1 MSNRKNEVT
10 RQMQQP
16 EQQKPSWWHRLSER
30 LAGSSGTDPL
40 DFRPSIMQIQDKAPA
55 PLGRTVLKVVAALF
69 VGLILWATFGRL
81 DIVAVADGKLVPQTY
96 LKIVQPAEQGIVKE
110 ILVKEGEFVKQG
122 QVLMKMDAVLSTAEG
137 ESILS
142 EYNRLQLAIRR
153 IDVELGGKPLTKEPN
168 DPVDQ
173 FAQVFVQYQ
182 TNRRAYESALAEQ
195 QSVFEKATQEMA
207 SAREVK
213 IKLELTLPHY
223 REQEKAY
230 EDLYKDGMVAKLQA
244 SEKQRERIEKEH
256 DLRAQEFNIKSAQAT
271 ISQAQKKANQI
282 TADYRRQLQVE
293 RVEAMG
299 QFEKTRQEL
308 TKQQHRYDLLELKAP
323 QDGIVK
329 DLATHTVGTVVT
341 PGTIVMTLVP
351 RDEPLQAEVWVSTE
365 DIGFV
370 RPKQPAKLKLS
381 AFTFQKYG
389 MVDGTV
395 DQVSADAS
403 ENQGQARMG
412 EQGIMPTSKTGTQLH
427 YRTLVSLSNQ
437 QLITDGKMHLL
448 ASGMRVTAEIKL
460 GTRSVLEYFFSPVSK
475 AFHEAGRER

>member
-1 MSNRKNEVT
+1 
-10 RQMQQP
+10 MQQP

-30 LAGSSGTDPL
+30 LAGSSETDPL

-69 VGLILWATFGRL
+69 VGLALWAAFGRL

-137 ESILS
+137 KSITS
-142 EYNRLQLAIRR
+142 EYHRLQLAIRR
-153 IDVELGGKPLTKEPN
+153 IDAELGGKPLIRQAD
-168 DPVDQ
+168 DPADQ

-195 QSVFEKATQEMA
+195 QSVLEKATQEMA

-213 IKLELTLPHY
+213 NKLEQTLPHY

-230 EDLYKDGMVAKLQA
+230 ADLYRDGMVARLQA
-244 SEKQRERIEKEH
+244 AEKQRERIEKEH
-256 DLRAQEFNIKSAQAT
+256 DLRSQEFTIKSAQAT
-271 ISQAQKKANQI
+271 INQAQKKAAQI
-282 TADYRRQLQVE
+282 TADNRRQLQVE

-299 QFEKTRQEL
+299 QFEKIRQEL
-308 TKQQHRYDLLELKAP
+308 AKQQHRHDLLELKAP
-323 QDGIVK
+323 QDGVVK
-329 DLATHTVGTVVT
+329 DLATHTAGTVVT
-341 PGTIVMTLVP
+341 PGTIMMTLVP

-370 RPKQPAKLKLS
+370 RPRQQAKLKLS

-389 MVDGTV
+389 MVDGIV

-403 ENQGQARMG
+403 ENMGQAKMG
-412 EQGIMPTSKTGTQLH
+412 EQGIVPTTKASTQLH
-427 YRTLVSLSNQ
+427 YRTLVTLSNQ
-437 QLITDGKMHLL
+437 QLIADGNKHKLTP
-448 ASGMRVTAEIKL
+448 GMQVTAEIKL
-460 GTRSVLEYFFSPVSK
+460 GTRSVLEYLFSPVTK
-475 AFHEAGRER
+475 AFQEAGRER